1 MPNGIS
7 FNNNLVIYP
16 NMNVGDNNSIVPP
29 NAPLKGAMSHQPR
42 ATPWGTRGSITECA
56 PEGQKH
62 HTTYN
67 TQGNALGYMIV
78 GLSGRRSTGVV

>member
-29 NAPLKGAMSHQPR
+29 NAPLKGVLSHQPR
-42 ATPWGTRGSITECA
+42 ATPWGTWGSITEYA
-56 PEGQKH
+56 QKGQKL
-62 HTTYN
+62 Y
-67 TQGNALGYMIV
+67 
-78 GLSGRRSTGVV
+78 RWE

>member
-29 NAPLKGAMSHQPR
+29 NAPLKGVLSHQPR
-42 ATPWGTRGSITECA
+42 VTPWGNRNVTTDAPYRGKSFIVGEMLMPLRGGIITR
-56 PEGQKH
+56 
-62 HTTYN
+62 HTTPR
-67 TQGNALGYMIV
+67 ALP
-78 GLSGRRSTGVV
+78 

>member
-29 NAPLKGAMSHQPR
+29 NAPLKGAMSH
-42 ATPWGTRGSITECA
+42 
-56 PEGQKH
+56 
-62 HTTYN
+62 
-67 TQGNALGYMIV
+67 
-78 GLSGRRSTGVV
+78 